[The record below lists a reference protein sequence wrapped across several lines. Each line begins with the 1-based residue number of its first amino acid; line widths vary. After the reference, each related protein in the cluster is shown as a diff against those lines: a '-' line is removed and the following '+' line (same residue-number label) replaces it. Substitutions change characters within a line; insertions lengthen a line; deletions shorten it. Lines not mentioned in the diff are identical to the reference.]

1 MDPREDRLDPSFAS
15 HASSAADLAA
25 KLEAFAPGIGW
36 RVRVASRDAVPSGRI
51 YIVNGTPEPDG
62 PVISLDTAESTAQRV
77 TEEFGH
83 GDMWVEVEASGDE
96 QRRSYVVDGVGGRT
110 WGPVRPG
117 SNMGWTEY
125 GSLDG

>member
-1 MDPREDRLDPSFAS
+1 MDSRNDPLDPSFAN
-15 HASSAADLAA
+15 HASSAADLTA
-25 KLEAFAPGIGW
+25 KLEVFAPGIGW
-36 RVRVASRDAVPSGRI
+36 HVRVASRDAVPSGRI
-51 YIVNGTPEPDG
+51 YIVNGAPEPDG

-83 GDMWVEVEASGDE
+83 GDMWVEVEASGDVGS
-96 QRRSYVVDGVGGRT
+96 RSYVVDGVGGRT

>member
-1 MDPREDRLDPSFAS
+1 MATQRDPLDPSLES
-15 HASSAADLAA
+15 GSSSAADMTAR
-25 KLEAFAPGIGW
+25 LEGFAPGISW
-36 RVRVASRDAVPSGRI
+36 SVRMASRDAMPSGRI
-51 YIVNGTPEPDG
+51 YIVNGAPG
-62 PVISLDTAESTAQRV
+62 PKGPIVSLDTAERTAARV

-96 QRRSYVVDGVGGRT
+96 ERRAYVVDGVGGRT

-125 GSLDG
+125 GSLIT